1 MFKYGNDFFFGNSFI
16 EKIIKNLL
24 VRTIRRCDVRGTLMI
39 LSKYLI
45 FSFLYHP
52 FLYFSSFSFFL
63 VLSHKGEVVEAV
75 AIVSPL
81 VVASE

>member
-16 EKIIKNLL
+16 EKIIKFLL
-24 VRTIRRCDVRGTLMI
+24 VRLYDVRGTLI
-39 LSKYLI
+39 LSKYSI